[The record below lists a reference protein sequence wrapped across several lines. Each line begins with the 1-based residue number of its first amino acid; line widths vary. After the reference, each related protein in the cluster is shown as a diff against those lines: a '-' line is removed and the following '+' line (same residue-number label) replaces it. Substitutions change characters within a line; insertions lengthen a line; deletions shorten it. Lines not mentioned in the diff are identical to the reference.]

1 MDRLDQL
8 NIFIRVAHSGGFTA
22 AADQLGLPRPTVS
35 LAIQQ
40 LETRLDT
47 RLFHRTTR
55 RVSLTREGEMLLERA
70 INLVADSETLEQQF
84 KLRTR
89 GMAGRLKVDLPS
101 RIARR
106 HVAPAL
112 PKFFDR
118 FPDIEI
124 DLGSSDLPIDLVHE
138 GIDFALRVGQIVSDS
153 LVARPLGSFQ
163 LINCAS
169 PAYLRRYGVPQSPAD
184 LSQHQTVH
192 YALPNGGR
200 AVQWEWE
207 EDGQLQTVTMGA
219 QVSANTAETYIACCL
234 AGMGLIQ
241 IPAFD
246 VREHLL
252 AGELVEVMTPWR
264 APSMPV
270 QIVYPHRRGL
280 SPRAQVLSDWMTEL
294 LGPHLN

>member
-1 MDRLDQL
+1 MDRIDQL
-8 NIFIRVAHSGGFTA
+8 SIFIRVAHSGGFTA

-138 GIDFALRVGQIVSDS
+138 GIDFALRVGQVVSDS

-163 LINCAS
+163 MINCAS
-169 PAYLRRYGVPQSPAD
+169 TAYLRRHGTPLSPAD
-184 LSQHQTVH
+184 LSQHLTVH

-200 AVQWEWE
+200 TVQWEWE
-207 EDGQLQTVTMGA
+207 EDGQLQTVVMNA

-246 VREHLL
+246 VRDHLM
-252 AGELVEVMTPWR
+252 AGELVEVLADWR

-270 QIVYPHRRGL
+270 QIVYPHRRSM
-280 SPRAQVLSDWMTEL
+280 SPRAQVFSNWMTEL
-294 LGPHLN
+294 LGPYLN

>member
-1 MDRLDQL
+1 MDRIDQL

-40 LETRLDT
+40 LESRLDT

-89 GMAGRLKVDLPS
+89 GMEGRLKVDLPS

-106 HVAPAL
+106 YVAPAL
-112 PKFFDR
+112 PRFFDR

-138 GIDFALRVGQIVSDS
+138 GIDLALRVGQIVSDS
-153 LVARPLGSFQ
+153 LVARPLGNFQ
-163 LINCAS
+163 MINCTS
-169 PAYLRRYGVPQSPAD
+169 PAYLRRYGTPQSPAD
-184 LSQHQTVH
+184 LPQHHTVH

-207 EDGQLQTVTMGA
+207 EDGQLHAVAMNA

-234 AGMGLIQ
+234 AGLGLIQ

-252 AGELVEVMTPWR
+252 AGELVEVLMPWR

-270 QIVYPHRRGL
+270 QIVYPHRRSL
-280 SPRAQVLSDWMTEL
+280 SPRAQAFCDWMTAL
-294 LGPHLN
+294 LEPHLV